1 MIRRLSLRLPIAA
14 KAALLIA
21 GLGLMSA
28 LANWFCLQRL
38 DDLYQLNTT
47 LSRHV
52 APARLA
58 LAEGKT
64 ALESFGVATYKTYS
78 APDIEQTKEYVSAI
92 ENEYNVARNSLGNVL
107 NYFPDATDDVQRIL
121 QKLELAHT
129 IVIELKSALL
139 AGDRDQAQ
147 RIIDLKFDAA
157 RDDVLGQMNR
167 LINILGG
174 QSRRM
179 ETEAAEQG
187 AWILQVTIGILVV
200 GTTATLIS
208 AFVFAHFFIARPL
221 RHLAETMTQMARG
234 DLTTIIAGI
243 GRTDEVGAMA
253 RAVEVFRDNAI
264 ALREAEHM
272 SSIER
277 EQAQA
282 EKREALEYVAVAFE
296 TDIMNVA
303 SAVERSATELEV
315 FSRGMAVV
323 TDESQRH
330 ARLASTNASEITS
343 GAASVAAAIEEL
355 SNSIGEISVQLANAS
370 GIMAEATR
378 CADST
383 ATNTSALVG
392 TVKDIDQVA
401 TMITAIANQTNL
413 LALNATIEA
422 ARAGDSGRGFAVVAQ
437 EVKGLATQTTKAL
450 ADIKGKTASLHG
462 VIAGV
467 QGAAQAMSQVMQQ
480 VESISG
486 AISYSID
493 QQNLATK
500 KIAETVDSAA
510 ERTRQVSCSI
520 AGVSELAEQVGHG
533 AEQIVAAAADLNRQ
547 TAVLTRDA
555 KNFTS
560 RVRAG

>member
-1 MIRRLSLRLPIAA
+1 MATGNLTTT
-14 KAALLIA
+14 IA
-21 GLGLMSA
+21 G
-28 LANWFCLQRL
+28 
-38 DDLYQLNTT
+38 
-47 LSRHV
+47 
-52 APARLA
+52 
-58 LAEGKT
+58 
-64 ALESFGVATYKTYS
+64 
-78 APDIEQTKEYVSAI
+78 VS
-92 ENEYNVARNSLGNVL
+92 
-107 NYFPDATDDVQRIL
+107 
-121 QKLELAHT
+121 
-129 IVIELKSALL
+129 
-139 AGDRDQAQ
+139 
-147 RIIDLKFDAA
+147 
-157 RDDVLGQMNR
+157 
-167 LINILGG
+167 
-174 QSRRM
+174 
-179 ETEAAEQG
+179 
-187 AWILQVTIGILVV
+187 
-200 GTTATLIS
+200 
-208 AFVFAHFFIARPL
+208 
-221 RHLAETMTQMARG
+221 
-234 DLTTIIAGI
+234 
-243 GRTDEVGAMA
+243 RTDEVGAMA

-264 ALREAEHM
+264 ALREAEHL

-282 EKREALEYVAVAFE
+282 EKRQALEDVAVAFE

-303 SAVERSATELEV
+303 SAVERSAAELET

-330 ARLASTNASEITS
+330 ARVASTNATEITS

-355 SNSIGEISVQLANAS
+355 SNSISEISVQLANAS

-383 ATNTSALVG
+383 ATNTSALVS

-401 TMITAIANQTNL
+401 TMITAIANKTNL

-422 ARAGDSGRGFAVVAQ
+422 ARAGESGRGFAVVAQ
-437 EVKGLATQTTKAL
+437 EVKALATQTTKAL

-467 QGAAQAMSQVMQQ
+467 QGAAQAMSQVMQK
-480 VESISG
+480 VESISA
-486 AISYSID
+486 AISHSID
-493 QQNLATK
+493 QQDVATK

-533 AEQIVAAAADLNRQ
+533 ADQIVAAAADLNRQ